1 LHTPIEKKIKNPLKI
16 EKQIKTISNTRI
28 CAVDLNLDGPLA
40 VCTIRDV
47 EGSTLATKFIG
58 SGQWVNGLRK
68 KYLGRIARK
77 RSQTGIIEQGV
88 QDNADLW
95 NKIRNYDDSLSHL
108 VSARIVQFAQ
118 EHGASI
124 LVFEHLGNLKPEKGK
139 YSKRGNSKRAFWMK
153 GRIFKYTKYKA
164 YNVGIL
170 TSRVSP
176 WNTSCTCARC
186 GAPVARYCE
195 GQPAEGYQ
203 MGAPL
208 VYCATC
214 GMKGNS
220 DRNASLM
227 IGNRL
232 FARFG
237 IIFQEKPPLV
247 RVRSHEQA
255 SQDAGV
261 VTLQEPNV
269 QAVDQL
275 SLWVGHESNNG
286 HGTAQSSI
294 PGLAETAR
302 DFTDQLL
309 SQSSRVYDPIARGTD
324 YVGESEAAGL

>member
-1 LHTPIEKKIKNPLKI
+1 M
-16 EKQIKTISNTRI
+16 Q
-28 CAVDLNLDGPLA
+28 
-40 VCTIRDV
+40 
-47 EGSTLATKFIG
+47 
-58 SGQWVNGLRK
+58 
-68 KYLGRIARK
+68 LGRIARK
-77 RSQTGIIEQGV
+77 RSQTGIIAEGE

-95 NKIRNYDDSLSHL
+95 NKIRNYDDSLAHL
-108 VSARIVQFAQ
+108 VSCRIVQFAQ
-118 EHGASI
+118 EHEARI

-176 WNTSCTCARC
+176 RNTSCTCARC

-195 GQPAEGYQ
+195 GHEPKGYQ

-208 VYCATC
+208 VFCAAC

-220 DRNASLM
+220 DRNVSLI

-237 IIFQEKPPLV
+237 IFQEKPPLV
-247 RVRSHEQA
+247 WVRSHEQA
-255 SQDAGV
+255 SQDVGV
-261 VTLQEPNV
+261 VPLQEPNV
-269 QAVDQL
+269 QVVGQL
-275 SLWVGHESNNG
+275 SQRIWHESDNG
-286 HGTAQSSI
+286 HGTAQNGTSRLVE
-294 PGLAETAR
+294 PVR
-302 DFTDQLL
+302 DFTNPLHCPR
-309 SQSSRVYDPIARGTD
+309 SRGYATHAQDSD